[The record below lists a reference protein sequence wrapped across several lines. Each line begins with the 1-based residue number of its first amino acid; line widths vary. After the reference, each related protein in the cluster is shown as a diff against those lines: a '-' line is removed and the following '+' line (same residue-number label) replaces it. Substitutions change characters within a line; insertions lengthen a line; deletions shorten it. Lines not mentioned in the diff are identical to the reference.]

1 MKRKKESMQ
10 GNHSRV
16 FSFMICMLMTLGLC
30 LITGCG
36 RNGQEGNGENGG
48 PGDPHFSVVKEEV
61 TVKIPGMQREKRFL
75 YLSDLHLITMSDQ
88 VAADQKETVEGR
100 LAWSSYDGVTAEQAW
115 PSWITYLN
123 AQKAD
128 AVLLGGDV
136 IDFASRANVDQVK
149 AGIEKLESL
158 YLYVRADHDLAPS
171 YLNGVF
177 ETESIGWQRELE
189 PYDDVMM
196 LEYDEFFIA
205 GWNNSTAQ
213 MTPAGLQKMKILAER
228 AKKEGKAIILLTHVP
243 IKPLGEGEE
252 LLVPLG
258 ASDTWANAVANEKS
272 LSEASGE
279 AWNDRTLIW
288 GAGCAYAPNDVTSE
302 FLRMIYADD
311 TPFVEI
317 LCGHLH
323 FSWDGYV
330 TEKVHQH
337 VFGAA
342 LDRHVGIVT
351 VSGE

>member
-1 MKRKKESMQ
+1 MDRTGSFRRRACQKL
-10 GNHSRV
+10 
-16 FSFMICMLMTLGLC
+16 FSFLLFTILAFGICLGTAC
-30 LITGCG
+30 DNENSKETSE
-36 RNGQEGNGENGG
+36 QEDSDF
-48 PGDPHFSVVKEEV
+48 PVFKEEV
-61 TVKIPGMQREKRFL
+61 TVKLPGMQGEKRFL

-100 LAWSSYDGVTAEQAW
+100 MAWSSYEGVTAEQAW
-115 PSWITYLN
+115 PTWITYLN
-123 AQKAD
+123 DQKAD
-128 AVLLGGDV
+128 AVLFGADM
-136 IDFASRANVDQVK
+136 IDFASRSNVDALK
-149 AGIEKLESL
+149 EGLSNLKHD

-177 ETESIGWQRELE
+177 EPESIGYQREIE
-189 PYDDVMM
+189 PYDTVMM
-196 LEYDEFFIA
+196 LEFDEFFIA

-213 MTPAGLQKMKILAER
+213 MTPAGLQKMKILNER

-252 LLVPLG
+252 MPSPLG
-258 ASDTWANAVANEKS
+258 ASEPLAGVVKNEKS
-272 LSEASGE
+272 LSEASEE
-279 AWNDRTLIW
+279 AWSGRALIW
-288 GAGCAYAPNDVTSE
+288 GAGCSYAPDDITSE

-342 LDRHVGIVT
+342 IEHNIGVITVT
-351 VSGE
+351 GE